1 MKSLKNKLNGV
12 PPLSL
17 RVWIIFGVERGRFG
31 FVSSPVFNKMR
42 IHLGFSMD
50 MVTKPVKNKIVAALC
65 LQIINKNQTN
75 LRIINR
81 RR

>member
-1 MKSLKNKLNGV
+1 MKSVKNKLKFE
-12 PPLSL
+12 
-17 RVWIIFGVERGRFG
+17 IIT
-31 FVSSPVFNKMR
+31 R
-42 IHLGFSMD
+42 IHLGTDAVQAPPRLPSMSISND
-50 MVTKPVKNKIVAALC
+50 VLAAVDTPKIVAALC